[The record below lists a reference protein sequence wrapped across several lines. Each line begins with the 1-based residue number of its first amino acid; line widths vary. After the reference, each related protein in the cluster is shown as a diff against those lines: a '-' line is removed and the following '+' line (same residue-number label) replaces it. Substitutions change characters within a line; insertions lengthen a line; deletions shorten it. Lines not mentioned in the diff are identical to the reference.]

1 MTARARAGEQTG
13 SFLVEIAVAMV
24 CTGLVTAGVLR
35 LVVDGARTFRARHR
49 SLEATA
55 RVDAA
60 ADALLAAL
68 ESAGQGLEGGRTV
81 SLDGAR
87 IDIVEVGASS
97 VQVVMATGDAR
108 EAEPA
113 PYGELR
119 LADVTGLRVGDRVAG
134 LGLVH
139 PDTGEP
145 PPALPVGRI
154 AGLFPDGAGG
164 PGGGVVTVDWSAPEA
179 ALLAEYGQPRALLP
193 LTLRQ
198 LGVRMLADGLQ
209 LRRRDLDGPWQ
220 PVVDALDEVTTRTV
234 AAGVVEVLVRAS
246 PPDAPRRTARR
257 KVRLR

>member
-1 MTARARAGEQTG
+1 MSHRVRAGQPTG

-35 LVVDGARTFRARHR
+35 LVVDGMRTFRARHR

-60 ADALLAAL
+60 ADALLAAF
-68 ESAGQGLEGGRTV
+68 ESAGQGLEGARAV
-81 SLDGAR
+81 QLDGR
-87 IDIVEVGASS
+87 HIDIVEVGASF
-97 VQVVMATGDAR
+97 VQVVIPTGDAR

-119 LADVTGLRVGDRVAG
+119 LADVAGLRVGDRVAG

-154 AGLFPDGAGG
+154 SGLLPDGSGG
-164 PGGGVVTVDWSAPEA
+164 PGGGLVTLDWSASEA

-198 LGVRMLADGLQ
+198 LGVRVRTDGLQ

-220 PVVDALDEVTTRTV
+220 PVVDALDEVTTQTV
-234 AAGVVEVLVRAS
+234 ASGVVDVLVGAS
-246 PPDAPRRTARR
+246 PPDAPRRTAQR
-257 KVRLR
+257 KVRIR